1 MSSDMKAILA
11 SMLSYLMRLL
21 QRWTIPSVL
30 FILASLTLTRISSN
44 NLRKN
49 DVSDIGEK
57 SSLQCLR
64 PHKRMKTS
72 SPNSKV
78 VGKKKQHFLSSIEKA
93 GAVEIAVCGF
103 KSVSL
108 SSRCSYFLFYFILFF
123 VQFIPKKF
131 AKRYT
136 NKKEGVFTLWIS
148 EGRTWSVRYKTRI
161 KSDSGQEITEIS
173 DRGGW
178 NAFARDNNLEVIDVC
193 IFELITSGNDISDFR
208 VSIIRRHDH
217 ISPV

>member
-1 MSSDMKAILA
+1 M
-11 SMLSYLMRLL
+11 MLSYCKRN
-21 QRWTIPSVL
+21 RTVPSVL
-30 FILASLTLTRISSN
+30 FLLSSLTLTRISSN

-49 DVSDIGEK
+49 DVYDIGEK

-93 GAVEIAVCGF
+93 RAVEVA
-103 KSVSL
+103 
-108 SSRCSYFLFYFILFF
+108 
-123 VQFIPKKF
+123 FIPKKF
-131 AKRYT
+131 AKRYI

-148 EGRTWSVRYKTRI
+148 EGRTWSVQYKTRI